1 MDALIELG
9 RGPLFRFT
17 VAVALLGLARYV
29 VLSAWGLREARR
41 RGGNGRFPIGPVLA
55 RTLKAL
61 SPARFLA
68 GARGGYT
75 VVSVLFHVGLILVP
89 IFYLGHV
96 RLWRAGLGVG
106 WPSLP
111 GSVASGLT
119 LLTVAT
125 GALLVVGRAANHAA
139 RTLSRLQDWA
149 LPVLIV
155 IEFTCGWLL
164 AHPGAL
170 PLAPRG
176 VLLAHVLVGDLLL
189 FLTPF
194 TKIAHCALLPF
205 SQLVSEAAW
214 RFVPGAGH
222 EVTRTLGKEGQ
233 PI

>member
-1 MDALIELG
+1 MDALVELG

-17 VAVALLGLARYV
+17 VTVAVLGLARHV
-29 VLSAWGLREARR
+29 ALSAWALREARR
-41 RGGNGRFPIGPVLA
+41 RGGNGRFPVGPVLA
-55 RTLKAL
+55 RTLRAL
-61 SPARFLA
+61 SPARFLV
-68 GARGGYT
+68 GTRGGYT
-75 VVSVLFHVGLILVP
+75 ALSVLFHLGVILVP
-89 IFYLGHV
+89 VFYLGHV
-96 RLWRAGLGVG
+96 KLWRAGLGVG
-106 WPSLP
+106 WPALP
-111 GSVASGLT
+111 PAVASGLT

-125 GALLVVGRAANHAA
+125 GALLVIGRAANHAS

-155 IEFTCGWLL
+155 VEFSCGWLL

-170 PLAPRG
+170 PFAPRG

-205 SQLVSEAAW
+205 SQLVYEAAW
-214 RFVPGAGH
+214 RFVPGAGR